1 VLPPLSL
8 CHGLPDPD
16 GYLSR
21 FLLATVFPALV
32 LLAAAAL
39 CRWRRT
45 APWWRVYVVVA
56 CVTAYSSL
64 VASDLVVEYTNWTV
78 KAKDFQ
84 TMWQLL
90 WLLMVWVCSWTLFA
104 LDLAEVAL
112 VLTLQWMLYL
122 LVTIGS
128 YYKWWVES
136 NQGPG
141 VYSFSSTPTEDME
154 GPMIQLQQEC
164 TWFDQKMSAAAS
176 VPPSSPPANFSS
188 LALPLLESASG
199 ELVEAEASNI
209 LNGAVLNATWDAAW
223 NRTLQNSTGDH
234 EAELMGYNTGHSR
247 TLLDCMLLSLGALL
261 FLLLAARRLNRFERE
276 GFVIS
281 WAALGK
287 LHDQADAISGG
298 QVELLALFSN
308 PRLAPATRGG
318 FFQGALPPLRLGLEL
333 KALLRAV
340 PPVHLAIEPAASI
353 DDVVEALSKHQPLIV
368 NFSGHGLN
376 GSIAF
381 ELPDGSVELPAAKA
395 FVAALRRARGDAAV
409 RLQCIV
415 LNGCDTCE
423 LGVHIVSAMP
433 WLRVVCWAGLVEDS
447 AARAFAGGLNDA
459 LGTFLAAR
467 KPLSSE
473 LFELA
478 YWAGIERFTQRGF
491 RFGDPRRYLH
501 VPGHSHVAAPELQY
515 TSQCEGCTP
524 PVHGEAV
531 MLRNVGG
538 EVQIMVGG
546 VDQSGTF
553 SPLCSTLSGYP
564 GASQRRGSD
573 GLCVLSDR
581 ERDSMPSQPMLR
593 AELV

>member
-1 VLPPLSL
+1 
-8 CHGLPDPD
+8 
-16 GYLSR
+16 
-21 FLLATVFPALV
+21 
-32 LLAAAAL
+32 
-39 CRWRRT
+39 
-45 APWWRVYVVVA
+45 
-56 CVTAYSSL
+56 
-64 VASDLVVEYTNWTV
+64 
-78 KAKDFQ
+78 
-84 TMWQLL
+84 M
-90 WLLMVWVCSWTLFA
+90 
-104 LDLAEVAL
+104 
-112 VLTLQWMLYL
+112 
-122 LVTIGS
+122 
-128 YYKWWVES
+128 
-136 NQGPG
+136 
-141 VYSFSSTPTEDME
+141 
-154 GPMIQLQQEC
+154 
-164 TWFDQKMSAAAS
+164 
-176 VPPSSPPANFSS
+176 
-188 LALPLLESASG
+188 
-199 ELVEAEASNI
+199 
-209 LNGAVLNATWDAAW
+209 
-223 NRTLQNSTGDH
+223 
-234 EAELMGYNTGHSR
+234 
-247 TLLDCMLLSLGALL
+247 
-261 FLLLAARRLNRFERE
+261 
-276 GFVIS
+276 
-281 WAALGK
+281 
-287 LHDQADAISGG
+287 
-298 QVELLALFSN
+298 
-308 PRLAPATRGG
+308 
-318 FFQGALPPLRLGLEL
+318 
-333 KALLRAV
+333 
-340 PPVHLAIEPAASI
+340 
-353 DDVVEALSKHQPLIV
+353 
-368 NFSGHGLN
+368 
-376 GSIAF
+376 
-381 ELPDGSVELPAAKA
+381 ELPAAKA

>member
-1 VLPPLSL
+1 
-8 CHGLPDPD
+8 
-16 GYLSR
+16 
-21 FLLATVFPALV
+21 
-32 LLAAAAL
+32 
-39 CRWRRT
+39 
-45 APWWRVYVVVA
+45 VVVA
-56 CVTAYSSL
+56 CVAAYASL
-64 VASDLVVEYTNWTV
+64 AAADIAQDYTSWTV

-84 TMWQLL
+84 VMWQLL

-104 LDLAEVAL
+104 LDLTEVAL
-112 VLTLQWMLYL
+112 VLVLQWLLYL
-122 LVTIGS
+122 ASTIGS

-141 VYSFSSTPTEDME
+141 VYTFASTPIEDLE
-154 GPMIQLQQEC
+154 GPIKELQQEC
-164 TWFDQKMSAAAS
+164 TWMGHKMGTEHFA
-176 VPPSSPPANFSS
+176 PSSPPANVSG
-188 LALPLLESASG
+188 PPWPPGPPESGSG
-199 ELVEAEASNI
+199 ELQDAQEQSIAS
-209 LNGAVLNATWDAAW
+209 GAALPPFDTLFPDRSTAW
-223 NRTLQNSTGDH
+223 NGTFQNGTV
-234 EAELMGYNTGHSR
+234 AELMGYNTGHSR
-247 TLLDCMLLSLGALL
+247 TLLDCMLLSLGALV

-287 LHDQADAISGG
+287 LHDQADAIAGG

-340 PPVHLAIEPAASI
+340 PPVHMAIEPAASI

-381 ELPDGSVELPAAKA
+381 ELPDGRVELPAPHA
-395 FVAALRRARGDAAV
+395 FVAALRRARADAAV

-423 LGVHIVSAMP
+423 LGVHVVTAMP

-467 KPLSSE
+467 KPLSPE
-473 LFELA
+473 LIELA
-478 YWAGIERFTQRGF
+478 YWAGIERFAQRGF

-501 VPGHSHVAAPELQY
+501 APAPAAAPEPRGDNELPWAARPEDEQALV
-515 TSQCEGCTP
+515 P

-546 VDQSGTF
+546 IDQSGTF
-553 SPLCSTLSGYP
+553 SPLCSTLKGLAD
-564 GASQRRGSD
+564 ASQPASERGGGTERGKPPGSD
-573 GLCVLSDR
+573 SVVSPPVLK
-581 ERDSMPSQPMLR
+581 
-593 AELV
+593 AEAV